1 MPRNLFAGNLVLD
14 PLQPDSTNEVS
25 RPISKC
31 IRTLT
36 CKYHLSSQVY
46 ACNNSVHTTCECYVR
61 SFRVTIYLQPTIQP
75 IWTIINNPWTNNE
88 GSCRTQVTMIG
99 HLSKD
104 RISDLDTKEDS
115 SWCHMRWGIQHCKCE
130 TTWDHNQCHLCSSHT
145 IISFAKTTYLPKRDS
160 LTFGHIQSQQHTN
173 DVKWGSS
180 LLHFWNETFAF
191 SNLHWR
197 PLQDSHSRF
206 H

>member
-1 MPRNLFAGNLVLD
+1 MLAKTTFHAKKLFAGNLVLD

-99 HLSKD
+99 HFSKD
-104 RISDLDTKEDS
+104 IWLGYKRRQFLMPYEMRHTTLQMWDDLGS
-115 SWCHMRWGIQHCKCE
+115 
-130 TTWDHNQCHLCSSHT
+130 
-145 IISFAKTTYLPKRDS
+145 
-160 LTFGHIQSQQHTN
+160 QS
-173 DVKWGSS
+173 VSS
-180 LLHFWNETFAF
+180 LFI
-191 SNLHWR
+191 
-197 PLQDSHSRF
+197 SH
-206 H
+206 HN